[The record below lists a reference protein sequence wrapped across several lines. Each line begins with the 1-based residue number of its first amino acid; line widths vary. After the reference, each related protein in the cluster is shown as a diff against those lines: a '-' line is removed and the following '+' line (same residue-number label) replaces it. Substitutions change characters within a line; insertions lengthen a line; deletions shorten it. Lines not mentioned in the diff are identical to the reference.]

1 MLCESKIRLEEDDL
15 LKMVNNCGKLFL
27 YFTFLHLPELLVQVV
42 FQLFQFEF
50 FTFSRFAE
58 AFMDVNVM
66 NESSKQRESSMILM
80 LFVGN

>member
-15 LKMVNNCGKLFL
+15 LKMVNNCGKLF
-27 YFTFLHLPELLVQVV
+27 FCRHRPELLIQVV